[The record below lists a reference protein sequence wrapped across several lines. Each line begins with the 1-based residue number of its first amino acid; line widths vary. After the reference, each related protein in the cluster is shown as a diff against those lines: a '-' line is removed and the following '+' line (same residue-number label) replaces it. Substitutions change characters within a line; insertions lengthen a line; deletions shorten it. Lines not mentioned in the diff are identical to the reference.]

1 MDDTYTNL
9 LDIFMAA
16 TPDERQAGTHWY
28 SDARAVI
35 ATLADETG
43 INTTAF
49 AGVVAALSPRV
60 RWSTNLDAAAR
71 MCRAAVNGQ
80 EQPRVAGFGHNRDIA
95 WQIANGGS
103 FDLITGPKTSAF
115 FQNLIGNDHEVTV
128 DVWMLRAA
136 GVYEPTKANIDN
148 VTASIR
154 KIARYRRLTPA
165 QIQAIIWTTIR
176 DRWNAND

>member
-9 LDIFMAA
+9 LDIFMSA
-16 TPDERQAGTHWY
+16 TPDERQAGAYWY
-28 SDARAVI
+28 SDARAAI
-35 ATLADETG
+35 LALANEAG
-43 INTTAF
+43 INRLVF
-49 AGVVAALSPRV
+49 AGVVAALSPRI
-60 RWSTNLDAAAR
+60 RWTTNLDAASR
-71 MCRAAVNGQ
+71 MCRAAVTGQ

-103 FDLITGPKTSAF
+103 AGLITGPKTTAF
-115 FQNLIGNDHEVTV
+115 YQNLIGNENEVTV

-136 GVYEPTKANIDN
+136 GVFLPNKTNMDN
-148 VTASIR
+148 VAESVR

-165 QIQAIIWTTIR
+165 QVQAIIWTVIR